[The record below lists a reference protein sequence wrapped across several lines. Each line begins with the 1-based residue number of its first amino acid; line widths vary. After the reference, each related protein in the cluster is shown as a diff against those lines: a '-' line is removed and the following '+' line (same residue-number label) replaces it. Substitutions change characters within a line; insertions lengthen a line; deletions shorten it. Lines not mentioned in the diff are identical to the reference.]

1 MEPWNHRTKNLKSLK
16 NMVCCQ
22 LMPGGKNG
30 CSVGSYSIRL
40 SFLMKQIVIAI
51 KKGNL
56 TFFCQQ
62 TQILPLA
69 KRGIAWQR
77 TLKPIRGI
85 YKKSLLRVFVLKTY
99 GIKWPILKM
108 KQLIKNPG
116 GTFLQIQRDIHVNT
130 DPLLEIIIKIC
141 SMYSS
146 SS

>member
-1 MEPWNHRTKNLKSLK
+1 
-16 NMVCCQ
+16 
-22 LMPGGKNG
+22 
-30 CSVGSYSIRL
+30 
-40 SFLMKQIVIAI
+40 MKQIVIAI

-69 KRGIAWQR
+69 KR
-77 TLKPIRGI
+77 KPIRGI

-108 KQLIKNPG
+108 KQLIKSPG

-130 DPLLEIIIKIC
+130 DPLLQIIIKIC